1 MLTRRGAASL
11 GFAVLALAGSVACSP
26 EPGGHGPGNRGL
38 RIDEIQV
45 VGTHNSYHVQ
55 AEPTLFDAL
64 RSFLG
69 AGADGLEY
77 THRPLA
83 DELDA
88 GVRQL
93 ELDVFRD
100 DPAGGRYATPK
111 LGPVLGLAP
120 TDPALAQPGLKVFHI
135 QEVDYRSTCPTFVD
149 CLTQVKEWSDANPR
163 HLPITI
169 QVEAK
174 DGSVPDP
181 GFGFVTAV
189 PWTSDGFTELETEI
203 RSVFRRHDVITP
215 REVRGRHDSVA
226 DAARAGRWPTVQ
238 SARGRV
244 MFVLDAGGAKRQ
256 AYRDLHPDPDDRLIF
271 VSAAPPEPDA
281 GVVVVN
287 DPVAD
292 GDRIRGLVA
301 EGFIVRTRADADT
314 LQARSGDVT
323 MRDAAFASGAQ
334 YVSTDYPFPDE
345 LFGTGYVV
353 RVPGGGPARCNPV
366 SAPPSC
372 DSATLRG

>member
-1 MLTRRGAASL
+1 
-11 GFAVLALAGSVACSP
+11 
-26 EPGGHGPGNRGL
+26 
-38 RIDEIQV
+38 
-45 VGTHNSYHVQ
+45 
-55 AEPTLFDAL
+55 
-64 RSFLG
+64 
-69 AGADGLEY
+69 
-77 THRPLA
+77 
-83 DELDA
+83 
-88 GVRQL
+88 
-93 ELDVFRD
+93 
-100 DPAGGRYATPK
+100 
-111 LGPVLGLAP
+111 
-120 TDPALAQPGLKVFHI
+120 
-135 QEVDYRSTCPTFVD
+135 
-149 CLTQVKEWSDANPR
+149 
-163 HLPITI
+163 
-169 QVEAK
+169 
-174 DGSVPDP
+174 
-181 GFGFVTAV
+181 
-189 PWTSDGFTELETEI
+189 
-203 RSVFRRHDVITP
+203 
-215 REVRGRHDSVA
+215 
-226 DAARAGRWPTVQ
+226 
-238 SARGRV
+238 

-292 GDRIRGLVA
+292 GDRIRDLVA

-353 RVPGGGPARCNPV
+353 RVPGGGAARCNPV